1 MILVLFDQYEKYFPS
16 TLEKSPNVSSSL
28 YICILKFREM
38 ADKISFQ
45 YHHYLL
51 SIVPP
56 CNVMRKCNDTQAL
69 DI

>member
-1 MILVLFDQYEKYFPS
+1 MILVQFDQYEKYCPS
-16 TLEKSPNVSSSL
+16 ALVFRYT
-28 YICILKFREM
+28 CILKFREI
-38 ADKISFQ
+38 ADKMSSQ
-45 YHHYLL
+45 YHNYLL